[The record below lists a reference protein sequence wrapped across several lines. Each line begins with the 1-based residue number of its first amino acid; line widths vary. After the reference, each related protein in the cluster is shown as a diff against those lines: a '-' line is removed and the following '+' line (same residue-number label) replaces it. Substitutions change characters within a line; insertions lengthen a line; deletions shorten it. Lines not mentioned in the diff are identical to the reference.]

1 MLYKVYLS
9 DFMLIVFRYG
19 HRHARDVRVTTHCA
33 LVSRVFGADK
43 LVYSGQKDSAF
54 EESIKRT
61 TVQWGGNFS
70 VEYAE
75 DFISY
80 LLQKKEEGF
89 KIVHLTMFGVNLPD
103 FEPYFKKLKNKDV
116 LVFAG
121 AEKVPGEVYK
131 IADYNIAVGNQPHSE
146 IAALAVFLDHLQEGK
161 ELKKTYK
168 GAKMQIKK
176 GFRNTL
182 KE

>member
-1 MLYKVYLS
+1 MI
-9 DFMLIVFRYG
+9 IVFRYG
-19 HRHARDVRVTTHCA
+19 HRAFRDVRVTTHCA
-33 LVSRVFGADK
+33 LVSRAFGADK
-43 LVYSGQKDSAF
+43 LVYYGQKDDSF
-54 EESIKRT
+54 EESIKKT
-61 TVQWGGNFS
+61 NGQWGGKFK

-89 KIVHLTMFGVNLPD
+89 KIVHLTMFGVNLPE

-116 LVFAG
+116 VIFAG

-131 IADYNIAVGNQPHSE
+131 IADYNVAVGNQPHSE
-146 IAALAVFLDHLQEGK
+146 IAALAVFLDHLHGGK

-168 GAKMQIKK
+168 DAKMKIKK

-182 KE
+182 KK

>member
-1 MLYKVYLS
+1 
-9 DFMLIVFRYG
+9 MLIVFRYG
-19 HRHARDVRVTTHCA
+19 HRAFRDIRVTTHCA

-43 LVYSGQKDSAF
+43 LVYYGQRDDSF
-54 EESIKRT
+54 EKSLQK
-61 TVQWGGNFS
+61 TVGQWGGKFK

-75 DFISY
+75 DFVDY
-80 LLQKKEEGF
+80 LTKKKEEGF

-103 FEPYFKKLKNKDV
+103 FEPYFKKLRKEKKILIFV
-116 LVFAG
+116 G

-131 IADYNIAVGNQPHSE
+131 IADYNVAVGNQPHSE
-146 IAALAVFLDHLQEGK
+146 IAALAVFLDRLQEGK
-161 ELKKTYK
+161 ELKKKYP
-168 GAKMQIKK
+168 GAKTKIKN